1 MTRINSITPLV
12 FAVRFLTLADPHAR
26 DGSTV
31 PDHYVTKYDDDV
43 KLVAQQKKSR
53 LEECVTVH
61 SGIVGA
67 SKAVDRYG
75 ETEAQEIVSRH
86 GDTKHI
92 EVPHLRRYIDLR
104 DYNHPTLL
112 DQEDSIKILDNPTNK
127 YVMGAVAAMNRRK
140 DKVIITALNAS
151 ARDVKN
157 NLVALP
163 AGQVILHGGTDIT
176 AAKLRT
182 AIELLNAAEA
192 DSPEEDGTMRTIVYT
207 ARQLSILMA
216 DTSFTSSDYNTMQA
230 LMDFKIDYFMGLKW
244 KRVEFLPKAGAVRS
258 CFIFGKSYVCLGI
271 GKDIKNKVSERPDKN
286 HAIQT
291 YTEMSIGAVRIE
303 DDGVVEIQCQEA

>member
-1 MTRINSITPLV
+1 MKSIFAATIPTLKDPL
-12 FAVRFLTLADPHAR
+12 AR
-26 DGSTV
+26 DGSSV

-53 LEECVTVH
+53 LEDCVTLH
-61 SGIVGA
+61 AGIVGA

-75 ETEAQEIVSRH
+75 ETEAQEIISRH

-112 DQEDSIKILDNPTNK
+112 DREDTIKILDNPTNK

-140 DKVIITALNAS
+140 DKVIIAALGAS
-151 ARDVKN
+151 ARDVAN
-157 NLVALP
+157 GLVALP
-163 AGQVILHGGTDIT
+163 SGQKILNGGTNIT
-176 AAKLRT
+176 MAKLRT
-182 AIELLNAAEA
+182 GIELLNAAEA
-192 DSPEEDGTMRTIVYT
+192 DSPEEDGTQRTFVYT
-207 ARQLSILMA
+207 ANQLTKLMA
-216 DTSFTSSDYNTMQA
+216 DSTLTSSDFNTLKA
-230 LMDFKIDYFMGLKW
+230 LQDYQVDFFMGMKW
-244 KRVEFLPKAGAVRS
+244 KRVEFLPKAGNIRS
-258 CFIFGKSYVCLGI
+258 CYIFGKSYIGLGL
-271 GKDIKNKVSERPDKN
+271 GRDITNKVSERPDKN

-303 DDGVVEIQCQEA
+303 DDGVVQIDCDETA

>member
-1 MTRINSITPLV
+1 MTR
-12 FAVRFLTLADPHAR
+12 TLAAFLVIADPLAR

-31 PDHYVTKYDDDV
+31 PDHYVVKYDDDV

-53 LEECVTVH
+53 LEECVTLH
-61 SGIVGA
+61 ANIVGA

-75 ETEAQEIVSRH
+75 ETEAQEILSRH

-112 DQEDSIKILDNPTNK
+112 DNEDSIKILDNPTNK

-140 DKVIITALNAS
+140 DKVIIAALNAS
-151 ARDVKN
+151 ARDAKN
-157 NLVALP
+157 VMNALP
-163 AGQVILHGGTDIT
+163 AGQVILPAATDISM
-176 AAKLRT
+176 AKLRT

-192 DSPEEDGTMRTIVYT
+192 DSPEEDGTMRTFVYT
-207 ARQLSILMA
+207 SRQLSILMA
-216 DTSFTSSDYNTMQA
+216 DSTVTSADYNTMKA
-230 LMDFKIDYFMGLKW
+230 LQDYKIDEFMGLKW

-258 CFIFGKSYVCLGI
+258 CFIFGKSYVGLGI
-271 GKDIKNKVSERPDKN
+271 GKDIKNKVSERADKN